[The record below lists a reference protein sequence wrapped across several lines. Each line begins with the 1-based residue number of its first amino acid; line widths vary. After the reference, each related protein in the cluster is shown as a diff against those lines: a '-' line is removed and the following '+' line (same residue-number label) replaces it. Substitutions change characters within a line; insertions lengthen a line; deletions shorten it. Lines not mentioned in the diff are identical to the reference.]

1 MLMKLCEH
9 LTQIAKQTCVVW
21 KQLATTEEDF

>member
-1 MLMKLCEH
+1 CEH

-21 KQLATTEEDF
+21 KQLETAEEDF